1 MGCSTEKDT
10 EQVIW
15 PGIWHQ
21 SIKCFCHYLLLSS
34 PSGNKS
40 ITVTV
45 PDAITEWKA
54 GMFCT
59 GRNGFGF
66 APASRLI
73 VSKPFLVELPL
84 PSSVVQGETFNLK
97 ATVFNNLQQCMRV
110 GEP

>member
-1 MGCSTEKDT
+1 ML
-10 EQVIW
+10 QHHLV
-15 PGIWHQ
+15 Q
-21 SIKCFCHYLLLSS
+21 CFCRCLLLPS
-34 PSGNKS
+34 PSGNES
-40 ITVTV
+40 VTVTV

-59 GRNGFGF
+59 GSNGFGF

-97 ATVFNNLQQCMRV
+97 ATVFNNLQRCMKV